1 MEVAGRGVEQVE
13 DDAVR
18 ADQSARLLDDIPEDL
33 ARLAQDR
40 DPGRDLAQ
48 ALLGAGPTGEGV
60 A

>member
-1 MEVAGRGVEQVE
+1 MTPS
-13 DDAVR
+13 R
-18 ADQSARLLDDIPEDL
+18 ADQSARLLDDILEDL

-48 ALLGAGPTGEGV
+48 RLLGAGPAGEGV